1 MDEWMKMIEDGQRED
16 EIRNNWQKR
25 IDGGLKG
32 IKRFQVIFE
41 MKSGGVSISEYVVP
55 FEKDQMK
62 NDIESWRPI
71 CSKISKVEK
80 PF

>member
-32 IKRFQVIFE
+32 IKRFHANLF
-41 MKSGGVSISEYVVP
+41 
-55 FEKDQMK
+55 K
-62 NDIESWRPI
+62 NIQSRETI
-71 CSKISKVEK
+71 LI
-80 PF
+80 